1 MNGNGKQKLRVG
13 IIFGGRSGE
22 HEVSLQSAQSVMAAL
37 DKNKYEVVPIGI
49 DKNGRWL
56 AGEAMLALHGRV
68 AHTQPVSL
76 LPDPHTTGLVAL
88 EPEPVDTN
96 NLALDVVIP
105 VMHGTYGEDG
115 TIQGLLELA
124 NLPYVGAGVVG
135 SAVGMDKAIFKYV
148 MAANGLPIL
157 PWQLV
162 LSSDVQNA
170 TRLENLL
177 DVLETRFTYPVF
189 VKPANLGSSVGISK
203 CENRAELTAGLQDAA
218 RYDRRLVVEQGR
230 PVREL
235 EVAVLGNETPRAS
248 IVGEVRP
255 RRAFYDYVAKYVSD
269 DSELLIP
276 APLDEAT
283 TAEVQRLA
291 LEAYLAIDSAGL
303 GRVDLMLDTETN
315 DLYLNEINTFPGFTQ
330 ISMYPKL
337 WEASGL
343 PYSAL
348 LDELIAL
355 ALARHAQK
363 QTLSTTFAIPEKA

>member
-1 MNGNGKQKLRVG
+1 
-13 IIFGGRSGE
+13 
-22 HEVSLQSAQSVMAAL
+22 
-37 DKNKYEVVPIGI
+37 
-49 DKNGRWL
+49 
-56 AGEAMLALHGRV
+56 
-68 AHTQPVSL
+68 
-76 LPDPHTTGLVAL
+76 
-88 EPEPVDTN
+88 
-96 NLALDVVIP
+96 
-105 VMHGTYGEDG
+105 
-115 TIQGLLELA
+115 
-124 NLPYVGAGVVG
+124 
-135 SAVGMDKAIFKYV
+135 FKYV

-170 TRLENLL
+170 TQLENLL
-177 DVLETRFTYPVF
+177 NVLETRFTYPVF

-348 LDELIAL
+348 LDELIEL

-363 QTLSTTFAIPEKA
+363 QTLSTSFAVPEKA